1 MIYAIAAAVVVLVV
15 LFLWWRSGRSQT
27 DKTASPTLP
36 AAHPRTV
43 AGPPASA
50 TPTPPAGP
58 LPEPGPLPEVLR
70 NLSWPLADSL
80 SIEQQT
86 RLLERL
92 RQIPR
97 PPRAFQ
103 QLVSPEFV
111 AKATSVELS
120 ELIMGEPTIAAKVL
134 ATVNSPLYG
143 LQKTVVNIGQGVT
156 FLGLNTVRSLCL
168 RHMLEGSAQ
177 SADLAVRHELDLVWT
192 SLTLSSDLAGRLAQ
206 QLRLPDP
213 GGLVT
218 EVVLAHL
225 GRIVALRLLPTE
237 VIHATWREG
246 LPFSERT
253 RASVEA
259 LGVPP
264 AEVARVLMREWQLP
278 AGVIDGVCAVDRL
291 LVTAPTAEPVHARS
305 VVAYLSC
312 RIGERLATGQLA
324 SVGALALEDTTDTD
338 LHHVRTALALP
349 ALSQLPQLLRD
360 PGLVMAMDQMTA
372 GLKTP
377 AQA

>member
-1 MIYAIAAAVVVLVV
+1 MIYVIAAAVVLVIV
-15 LFLWWRSGRSQT
+15 FFWWRSGRSGS
-27 DKTASPTLP
+27 DEARPPSLP
-36 AAHPRTV
+36 ADTSRPAAAPV
-43 AGPPASA
+43 AAA
-50 TPTPPAGP
+50 TPTQPPQP
-58 LPEPGPLPEVLR
+58 LPDPGPLPEVLSTL
-70 NLSWPLADSL
+70 NWPLADSL
-80 SIEQQT
+80 SPEQQAS
-86 RLLERL
+86 LLERL

-111 AKATSVELS
+111 AKATSVELG

-156 FLGLNTVRSLCL
+156 FLGLNTVRTLCL

-177 SADLAVRHELDLVWT
+177 SADTAVRHELDLVWT

-253 RASVEA
+253 RASVEV
-259 LGVPP
+259 LGIPP
-264 AEVARVLMREWQLP
+264 AEVARLLMREWQLP
-278 AGVIDGVCAVDRL
+278 AGVIDAVCAVDRV
-291 LVTAPTAEPVHARS
+291 LVTAPTSEPAHARD
-305 VVAYLSC
+305 VVAYLSS
-312 RIGERLATGQLA
+312 RVGERLATGRLP
-324 SVGALALEDTTDTD
+324 SLGALALEDTTDTD

-349 ALSQLPQLLRD
+349 ALARLPALLRD
-360 PGLVMAMDQMTA
+360 TALVEAVDQLAT
-372 GLKTP
+372 GLKAPT
-377 AQA
+377 AT

>member
-1 MIYAIAAAVVVLVV
+1 MIYVIAAAVVLVLV
-15 LFLWWRSGRSQT
+15 FFWWRSGRSGPDDT
-27 DKTASPTLP
+27 RSPSLPTA
-36 AAHPRTV
+36 PR
-43 AGPPASA
+43 PASVPVPT
-50 TPTPPAGP
+50 TPTPPPAA
-58 LPEPGPLPEVLR
+58 LPDPGPLPEVLR

-80 SIEQQT
+80 SPEQQAS
-86 RLLERL
+86 LLERL

-134 ATVNSPLYG
+134 STVNSPLYG

-156 FLGLNTVRSLCL
+156 FLGLNTVRALCL

-177 SADLAVRHELDLVWT
+177 SADAAVRHELDLVWT
-192 SLTLSSDLAGRLAQ
+192 SLTLSSDLASRLAQ

-246 LPFSERT
+246 LAFSERT
-253 RASVEA
+253 RASVEV
-259 LGVPP
+259 LGIPP
-264 AEVARVLMREWQLP
+264 AEVARLLMREWQLP
-278 AGVIDGVCAVDRL
+278 VGVIDAVCAVDRV
-291 LVTAPTAEPVHARS
+291 LVTLPTSEPTHARA
-305 VVAYLSC
+305 VVAYLST
-312 RIGERLATGQLA
+312 RVGERLATGRLP
-324 SVGALALEDTTDTD
+324 SLGALALEDTTDTD

-349 ALSQLPQLLRD
+349 ALARLPVLLGD
-360 PGLVMAMDQMTA
+360 TALVEALDQMA
-372 GLKTP
+372 ANLKSP
-377 AQA
+377 ADA